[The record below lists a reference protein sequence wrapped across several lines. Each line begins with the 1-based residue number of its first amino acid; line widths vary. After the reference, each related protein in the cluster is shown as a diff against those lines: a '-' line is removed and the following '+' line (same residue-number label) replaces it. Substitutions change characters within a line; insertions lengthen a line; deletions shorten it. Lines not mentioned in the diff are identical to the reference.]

1 MEEAKKVKVGIITL
15 ALSLI
20 IIGTLWTLEN
30 LFLMAWIEKSIK
42 FWPVILIIFGL
53 ELIITKKIYDNQDGV
68 IVTLDAGVI
77 ILLILIVFVMG
88 GISFLREFLPY
99 LGIYL

>member
-30 LFLMAWIEKSIK
+30 ILPMSWISTAIK

-53 ELIITKKIYDNQDGV
+53 ELIITKKIYDNRDGI
-68 IVTLDAGVI
+68 IVTLDVGVI
-77 ILLILIVFVMG
+77 ILLIFIVFIMG
-88 GISFLREFLPY
+88 GISFAREILPY